1 MQQRRYKTIL
11 YFISAVIL
19 ATLVVQVYWNYKNY
33 EAGKAQLARD
43 VQTSVDN
50 AVTQYY
56 ENLAKEN
63 TLSFFGSNNEMDTF
77 LQSKRFENLA
87 KRIDSGNIN
96 LNSIRLNAETTSSDF
111 FNLEKSNNTSAD
123 AILKH
128 LTIQS
133 DTTYSQH
140 IEKPSTIG
148 TGKTTFKVYGDNQKA
163 VDSIS
168 KRIKRNIGFKNIDS
182 QYQGDSTSSQF
193 PERLKA
199 LSELTTSIVFSINED
214 KVDVSVLDSLV
225 GAELDRK
232 NIKGTDYELLYSN
245 KSNDSLASLNKHTIS
260 VTSKSQLLPQDSTL
274 DVGFNNVASLIL
286 KRNLMGI
293 LLSILLVSAIIACL
307 LYLLKIIQEQ
317 KQLAEIK
324 NDFISNIT
332 HEFKTPIATISA
344 AVEGIRTFNKENDPK
359 KTDKYLDMSSA
370 QLVKLNTMVERIL
383 DTATLDKEDLA
394 LQKAPA
400 DVVALLQGIV
410 NKYKN
415 LNSNIPIYFV
425 PGGETLMTDIDIFHI
440 ENALENLIDNAYKY
454 GQAPVEV
461 GIRLENGERENDKL
475 KITVK
480 DGGKSLTK
488 EQASMIFE
496 KFYRVPKGN
505 THDVKGFG
513 IGLYY
518 TKTIIEKHGGTI
530 KVETAP
536 QTTFTIT
543 LPYV

>member
-11 YFISAVIL
+11 YIISAVIL

-96 LNSIRLNAETTSSDF
+96 LNSIRLNAETKNSDF
-111 FNLEKSNNTSAD
+111 FNLEKSNNHHTGD
-123 AILKH
+123 ALKR

-168 KRIKRNIGFKNIDS
+168 RRIKRNIGFKNIDS

-214 KVDVSVLDSLV
+214 KVDVSVLDSLI

-245 KSNDSLASLNKHTIS
+245 KSNDSLASINKHTIS

-415 LNSNIPIYFV
+415 LNSDIPIYFV

-530 KVETAP
+530 KVETGP

>member
-96 LNSIRLNAETTSSDF
+96 LNSIRLNAETKNSDF
-111 FNLEKSNNTSAD
+111 FNLEKSNNHHTGD
-123 AILKH
+123 ALKR

-168 KRIKRNIGFKNIDS
+168 RRIKRNIGFKNIDS

-214 KVDVSVLDSLV
+214 KVDVSVLDSLI

-245 KSNDSLASLNKHTIS
+245 KSNDSLASINKHTIS

-415 LNSNIPIYFV
+415 LNSDIPIYFV

-488 EQASMIFE
+488 EQASMLFE

-530 KVETAP
+530 KVETGP

>member
-11 YFISAVIL
+11 YIISAVIL

-96 LNSIRLNAETTSSDF
+96 LNSIRLNAETKNSDF
-111 FNLEKSNNTSAD
+111 FNLEKSNNHHTGD
-123 AILKH
+123 ALKR

-168 KRIKRNIGFKNIDS
+168 RRIKRNIGFKNIDS

-214 KVDVSVLDSLV
+214 KVDVSVLDSLI

-245 KSNDSLASLNKHTIS
+245 KSNDSLASINKHTIS

-415 LNSNIPIYFV
+415 LNSDIPIYFV

-488 EQASMIFE
+488 EQASMLFE

-530 KVETAP
+530 KVETGP

>member
-1 MQQRRYKTIL
+1 MQERHYKTIL

-33 EAGKAQLARD
+33 ETGKAQLVRD
-43 VQTSVDN
+43 VQTSMDN

-56 ENLAKEN
+56 EQLAEEN
-63 TLSFFGSNNEMDTF
+63 TLSFFGSDSEMNSF
-77 LQSKRFENLA
+77 LTSERFERLA
-87 KRIDSGNIN
+87 KRIDSGTVDLKGIDLSGRAKNVTFPELVKKEN
-96 LNSIRLNAETTSSDF
+96 RETQMGLKRLHIAIDSSYTQKI
-111 FNLEKSNNTSAD
+111 EKRSNENGS
-123 AILKH
+123 
-128 LTIQS
+128 S
-133 DTTYSQH
+133 TTYK
-140 IEKPSTIG
+140 I
-148 TGKTTFKVYGDNQKA
+148 YGDNKEI
-163 VDSIS
+163 VDSLS
-168 KRIKRNIGFKNIDS
+168 NRIKNNIGFFSRDS
-182 QYQGDSTSSQF
+182 LSQNDTSSYKF
-193 PERLKA
+193 PDRFKA
-199 LSELTTSIVFSINED
+199 LSELTTSVVFSFND
-214 KVDVSVLDSLV
+214 DDVDEPVLDSLI
-225 GAELDRK
+225 GAELNRK
-232 NIKGTDYELLYSN
+232 NLAETDYEMIYKKPDLDSIPSTKNYALKVASN
-245 KSNDSLASLNKHTIS
+245 
-260 VTSKSQLLPQDSTL
+260 SQLLPERSTL
-274 DVGFNNVASLIL
+274 LVGFNNVAGVVL
-286 KRNLMGI
+286 KRNMVGI
-293 LLSILLVSAIIACL
+293 LLSILLVGAVIASL

-359 KTDKYLDMSSA
+359 KTEKYLDMSSD

-394 LQKAPA
+394 LQKAPT
-400 DVVALLQGIV
+400 DMVELLETIV
-410 NKYKN
+410 NKYKS
-415 LNSNIPIYFV
+415 LNADIPIYFI
-425 PGGETLMTDIDIFHI
+425 PGGETLMTEVDIFHI
-440 ENALENLIDNAYKY
+440 ENALDNLVDNAYKY
-454 GQAPVEV
+454 GKAPIEI
-461 GIRLENGERENDKL
+461 GINTLQKEREEDKL
-475 KITVK
+475 IITVK

-488 EQASMIFE
+488 EQATMVFE

-530 KVETAP
+530 KLTTTP